1 MNQEE
6 EFSNN
11 VEKRIAR
18 RGIIQKITKGVFVCA
33 ILFFIISVVYAWVSS
48 NNHKKQI
55 AKLDA
60 RLEVSQN
67 DQLLDTDGD
76 GLFDWQEEL
85 YGTSKQLRDT
95 DGDGETDAEEVQNG
109 RDPNY
114 FGEGLSEESVV
125 PQQVIFSEPELEFP
139 EEIERGSL
147 FTEEDFQTIKIDTS
161 RVKEELNELGLIIQ
175 DSYGSLDASQDFN
188 NLFLGQNYNKD
199 NVQAVLDRNRN
210 ALERVRDYSSSE
222 LILERQSLVQAYTGI
237 VDSLETLIDSP
248 EEDSFIDTLS
258 SYGNSVELLHKT
270 IIRINAYVVSK
281 RINFEVSEPGSFFLF
296 VL

>member
-1 MNQEE
+1 
-6 EFSNN
+6 
-11 VEKRIAR
+11 
-18 RGIIQKITKGVFVCA
+18 
-33 ILFFIISVVYAWVSS
+33 
-48 NNHKKQI
+48 
-55 AKLDA
+55 
-60 RLEVSQN
+60 
-67 DQLLDTDGD
+67 
-76 GLFDWQEEL
+76 
-85 YGTSKQLRDT
+85 
-95 DGDGETDAEEVQNG
+95 
-109 RDPNY
+109 
-114 FGEGLSEESVV
+114 
-125 PQQVIFSEPELEFP
+125 
-139 EEIERGSL
+139 
-147 FTEEDFQTIKIDTS
+147 
-161 RVKEELNELGLIIQ
+161 VKEELNELGLIIQ

-199 NVQAVLDRNRN
+199 NVQAVLDRNKN